1 MASVTFAV
9 LLSVLM
15 VSLKEGFLD
24 KMQEN
29 AVSIYTGYIQ
39 IHKQGYWDDQNL
51 ENTLL
56 QSKWASDSILSNP
69 QVTSIIPRL
78 EAYALAAG
86 DKRVKV
92 SMVVGIDPAEEQKV
106 TKLRDKIVEGDY
118 LIATDKAVLLSEGLA
133 DYLELQTGDTLVILG
148 QGYRGTNA
156 VGKYPIKGL
165 IKFGS
170 PDLNDRLIYLPLSEA
185 QWLYGANERLTAYV
199 LDINNGLLSRS
210 IAQKIQSLVGKDYE
224 VMPWQ
229 AMLPELDQMI
239 QGENQETVIFLLVLY
254 ILISFGIFG
263 TFLMM
268 TMERKYEFGMVVAL
282 GMKKQILAIILVI
295 EGIFV
300 TMLGALAGLA
310 ISYPIIN
317 YLYKY
322 PVPLTGEL
330 AEAYENFG
338 IEPIFYFSIEP
349 HVFYYQALTVLLL
362 ALILSIYPAIS
373 IFRIKPVT
381 AMRD

>member
-9 LLSVLM
+9 ILSVLM

-39 IHKQGYWDDQNL
+39 IHKSGYWDDQNL
-51 ENTLL
+51 ENTLQ
-56 QSKWASDSILSNP
+56 QSTSASDSILFNT
-69 QVTSIIPRL
+69 QVAAIIPRL

-86 DKRVKV
+86 DKRAKV
-92 SMVVGIDPAEEQKV
+92 SMVVGIAPEEEQKV
-106 TKLRDKIVEGDY
+106 TKLKDKLVGGEYLVE
-118 LIATDKAVLLSEGLA
+118 TDKAVLLSQGLA
-133 DYLELQTGDTLVILG
+133 KYLELVTGDTLVILG
-148 QGYRGTNA
+148 QGYRGTSA

-199 LDINNGLLSRS
+199 LDINDGLQSRS
-210 IAQKIQSLVGKDYE
+210 IAQKVQNVLGSDYE

-239 QGENQETVIFLLVLY
+239 QGENQETIIFLLVLY

-282 GMKKQILAIILVI
+282 GMKKQILAFILVI

-300 TMLGALAGLA
+300 TMLGALAGLI

-317 YLYKY
+317 YLYNY
-322 PVPLTGEL
+322 PIPITGEL

-338 IEPIFYFSIEP
+338 IEAIFYFSIEP